1 MMKKIKY
8 ACLLCLLGVNMS
20 KTISARIDDAI
31 HHMITEE
38 ANQTGMTVNEKL
50 KGMISDHFNEE
61 NNEIYSRK
69 LAKTLTE
76 QVNLIEERFEQKIQ
90 KQSKELK
97 ELGKVLMKIIN
108 QKEDKKRKPL
118 TCEEFDGKVN

>member
-8 ACLLCLLGVNMS
+8 ICLQCLLRVNMS
-20 KTISARIDDAI
+20 KTISARIDDTM
-31 HHMITEE
+31 HTMITDE

-50 KGMISDHFNEE
+50 KGMINEHFNEE
-61 NNEIYSRK
+61 KNEEFSKK
-69 LAKTLTE
+69 LDEVTTE
-76 QVNLIEERFEQKIQ
+76 QIFLIKEQLEQKIH

-97 ELGKVLMKIIN
+97 ELEKVLLKMLK

-118 TCEEFDGKVN
+118 TCNDFDDKT